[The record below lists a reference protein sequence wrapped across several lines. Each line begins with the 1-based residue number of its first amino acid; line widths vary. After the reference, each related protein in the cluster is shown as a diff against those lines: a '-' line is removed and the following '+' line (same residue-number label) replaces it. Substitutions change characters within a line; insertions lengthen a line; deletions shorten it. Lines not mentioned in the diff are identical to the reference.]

1 MRLSPAR
8 PFPTSAIAA
17 ELIRSTIGRR
27 NADLAAQRIWK
38 SMLSTQAPLLSNLGK
53 TLQYYCNGN
62 GLLNSRRKLIN
73 ATMSTAMKNA
83 NVANWLTTNG
93 SSDYVGANAFSYHTV
108 SVPIRQPAGHC

>member
-1 MRLSPAR
+1 
-8 PFPTSAIAA
+8 
-17 ELIRSTIGRR
+17 
-27 NADLAAQRIWK
+27 
-38 SMLSTQAPLLSNLGK
+38 
-53 TLQYYCNGN
+53 
-62 GLLNSRRKLIN
+62 LLNSRRKLIN